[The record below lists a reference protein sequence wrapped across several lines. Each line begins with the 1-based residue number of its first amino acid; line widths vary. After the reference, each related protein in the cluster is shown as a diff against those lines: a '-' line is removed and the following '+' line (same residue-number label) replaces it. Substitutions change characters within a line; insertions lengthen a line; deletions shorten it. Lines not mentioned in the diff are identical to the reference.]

1 MLSYTLII
9 IHYSRSMN
17 KTNSLRC
24 LSIEFRFETMFP
36 CSILFFTE
44 TSKSEILSRGIAD
57 TSILLSCPLVSFDS
71 HFFFFSSFYRGRILL
86 GTRRAC
92 AARAAEAD
100 LWLLPKDECVL
111 RDRGYG
117 KTRNTS
123 EGNNSFLQLHG
134 SEHGERV
141 IPVSP

>member
-71 HFFFFSSFYRGRILL
+71 HFFFFFFFLSRQNS
-86 GTRRAC
+86 TRRAC

>member
-44 TSKSEILSRGIAD
+44 TSKKSYLEVSR
-57 TSILLSCPLVSFDS
+57 TLRFSYRVHLYRSIPI
-71 HFFFFSSFYRGRILL
+71 FFFFSFYRGRILL

>member
-1 MLSYTLII
+1 
-9 IHYSRSMN
+9 MN

-71 HFFFFSSFYRGRILL
+71 HFFFFFFSFYRGRILHDERAQPGQQRL
-86 GTRRAC
+86 IYDFYLRTSVSFGTGGMAKQETRA
-92 AARAAEAD
+92 
-100 LWLLPKDECVL
+100 
-111 RDRGYG
+111 
-117 KTRNTS
+117 
-123 EGNNSFLQLHG
+123 
-134 SEHGERV
+134 RV
-141 IPVSP
+141 IIVSCSCTAVNTEKG

>member
-1 MLSYTLII
+1 
-9 IHYSRSMN
+9 MN

-71 HFFFFSSFYRGRILL
+71 HFFFFLL
-86 GTRRAC
+86 FI
-92 AARAAEAD
+92 AAEFYSGH
-100 LWLLPKDECVL
+100 DERAQPGQQRLIYDFYL
-111 RDRGYG
+111 RTSVSFGTG
-117 KTRNTS
+117 GMAKQETRA
-123 EGNNSFLQLHG
+123 
-134 SEHGERV
+134 RV
-141 IPVSP
+141 IIVSCSCTAVNTEKG